1 MEIKNVQIPFSL
13 FRQLVYYHL
22 MEDQS
27 CSEEICKGL
36 MEKVDR
42 MANRQLYTQSKTA
55 STEEEREKSRQ
66 EYLDRRGNTRQFP
79 MVTVLVDY
87 PMTGACH
94 APVDNKQGTDCKV
107 QTECSCTND
116 R

>member
-1 MEIKNVQIPFSL
+1 MVLDAAAIKGRWQDDHILRTGHLATLKGDNIKMKNVQITFTL
-13 FRQLVYYHL
+13 FRQLVSYHL

-55 STEEEREKSRQ
+55 PTEEEREKSRQ
-66 EYLDRRGNTRQFP
+66 EYLDRRCVPESFRW
-79 MVTVLVDY
+79 
-87 PMTGACH
+87 
-94 APVDNKQGTDCKV
+94 
-107 QTECSCTND
+107 
-116 R
+116 